1 MFYVYFDKDTKH
13 ILSISNEE
21 DATQDFVTKQKE
33 DVIDFLTGE
42 KNIAEY
48 KFDRDFNITNIIQQ
62 TPSVNEL
69 IVKVPYNKNSDICIF
84 HDSVWKF
91 KLNQNN
97 NINYNSNLLFA
108 VTQKDNPNILIRN
121 LVVSSSTLRDQ
132 ESISFKYPIEE
143 NLENISLWVFNC
155 PYTCGLLAND

>member
-1 MFYVYFDKDTKH
+1 MLYVYFDKDTKH

-33 DVIDFLTGE
+33 DIIDFITGE

-48 KFDRDFNITNIIQQ
+48 KFDRDFNITKIIQQ
-62 TPSVNEL
+62 TSSVNEL
-69 IVKVPYNKNSDICIF
+69 IVKVPYNKNSDICVF
-84 HDSVWKF
+84 HDSAWKF
-91 KLNQNN
+91 KLNKNN
-97 NINYNSNLLFA
+97 NINYSSNLFFA

-121 LVVSSSTLRDQ
+121 LVVSTSTLNDQ

-155 PYTCGLLAND
+155 PYTCGLAND

>member
-69 IVKVPYNKNSDICIF
+69 ILKVPYNKNSDICIF
-84 HDSVWKF
+84 HDSAWKF

-155 PYTCGLLAND
+155 PYTCGLAND

>member
-91 KLNQNN
+91 RLNQNN

-132 ESISFKYPIEE
+132 ESISFKYPIEG

-155 PYTCGLLAND
+155 PYTCGLAND

>member
-1 MFYVYFDKDTKH
+1 MFYVYFDKDTKY

-69 IVKVPYNKNSDICIF
+69 ILKVPYNKNSDICIF
-84 HDSVWKF
+84 HDSAWKF

-155 PYTCGLLAND
+155 PYTCGLAND

>member
-1 MFYVYFDKDTKH
+1 MLYVYFDKDTKH

-21 DATQDFVTKQKE
+21 DATQNFVTKQKE

-62 TPSVNEL
+62 TPSVNEF

-84 HDSVWKF
+84 HDSAWKF

-97 NINYNSNLLFA
+97 DINYSSNLFFA
-108 VTQKDNPNILIRN
+108 VTQKDNPNILIRS
-121 LVVSSSTLRDQ
+121 LVVSSSTLNEQ

-155 PYTCGLLAND
+155 PYTCGLAND

>member
-84 HDSVWKF
+84 HDSAWKF

-97 NINYNSNLLFA
+97 DINYSSNLFFA
-108 VTQKDNPNILIRN
+108 VTQKDNPNILIRS

-155 PYTCGLLAND
+155 PYTCGLAND

>member
-1 MFYVYFDKDTKH
+1 MFYVYFDKDTKY

-155 PYTCGLLAND
+155 PYTCGLAND